1 MRAMFQEE
9 ATETGE
15 VEEKKERVRD
25 DAKVSDLDNW
35 KKDGVID
42 RNRDVGGGEAG
53 FLLSSRSWEE
63 KPVEMQ
69 RLKYETEIR
78 KRGHER
84 NTIVSHQP
92 VEDMKAEGWGNIS

>member
-25 DAKVSDLDNW
+25 DAKVSDLDDW

-42 RNRDVGGGEAG
+42 RNRDVGG
-53 FLLSSRSWEE
+53 E
-63 KPVEMQ
+63 K
-69 RLKYETEIR
+69 LA
-78 KRGHER
+78 
-84 NTIVSHQP
+84 SC
-92 VEDMKAEGWGNIS
+92 